1 MAVAQRF
8 FVINCSKYHHRVWYT
23 TIGYTFVK
31 LYLPCTIYLT
41 GLRENNASLHGI
53 VVLKFKLNRNSFFIY
68 LLFKTVWH
76 LRDKEFLVLT
86 N

>member
-31 LYLPCTIYLT
+31 LYLPCTIYHT

-53 VVLKFKLNRNSFFIY
+53 MVLKFKLYRNSFFIFSFIFY
-68 LLFKTVWH
+68 SKLSGIYEIKNF
-76 LRDKEFLVLT
+76 
-86 N
+86 